1 MATNPAK
8 EHWGVKFSVVPN
20 GLDEEEVV
28 SFVKALMEKSQRG
41 GSAQDQ
47 QSSLVKLAEQTVIE
61 ADRLADRIKEE
72 ARKTAEAESDKILK
86 AASEKAQAEVRK
98 LLQKA
103 EKDAAVTS
111 SDAAGKAA
119 SDAQG
124 AVDAAH
130 REALGL
136 LERARD
142 GADAIQ
148 AEAKL
153 EAEFIIRRTAAQ
165 LTEEV
170 RSALNEVS
178 QTLLSDLQKS
188 LERAAGP
195 EGAQISKGGAGAAGN
210 AAIAS
215 PRA

>member
-1 MATNPAK
+1 MATNAAK

-20 GLDEEEVV
+20 GLDEEQVV
-28 SFVKALMEKSQRG
+28 GFVKGLMEKTERG
-41 GSAQDQ
+41 GAASEQ

-72 ARKTAEAESDKILK
+72 SKKAAEAEADKILK
-86 AASEKAQAEVRK
+86 AASDKAQAEARK
-98 LLQKA
+98 VLQKA
-103 EKDAAVTS
+103 EKDTDVRS
-111 SDAAGKAA
+111 SDAAAKAN
-119 SDAQG
+119 SGAQ
-124 AVDAAH
+124 DTLDTAH
-130 REALGL
+130 REAQGI

-165 LTEEV
+165 LAEEV

-188 LERAAGP
+188 LEHAAGP
-195 EGAQISKGGAGAAGN
+195 EGAQIGKGGSGAAGN

-215 PRA
+215 PGA